1 MVADLKPKT
10 VVAVL
15 VLVHLLA
22 NVWHGNAHS
31 KLDIW
36 LTPEKNAFFFVVA
49 LLAPVVG
56 AGLMWTLYAKIGLW
70 MFTIS
75 MVGSLLFA
83 TYHHYVLVSP
93 DNIGHLPAGSPDDHY
108 QFVVSAGVLALV
120 DLGSALYGAYSLG
133 SRAAA
138 RA

>member
-1 MVADLKPKT
+1 MGADLKRKT

-36 LTPEKNAFFFVVA
+36 LTPEKNAFFFAVA

-56 AGLMWTLYAKIGLW
+56 AGLMWTRYAKIGLW

-75 MVGSLLFA
+75 IVGSLLFA

-93 DNIGHLPAGSPDDHY
+93 DNIGHLPAGSPDDRS
-108 QFVVSAGVLALV
+108 QFVVSAGVLALF
-120 DLGSALYGAYSLG
+120 DLGLVMQNSWVIC
-133 SRAAA
+133 
-138 RA
+138 